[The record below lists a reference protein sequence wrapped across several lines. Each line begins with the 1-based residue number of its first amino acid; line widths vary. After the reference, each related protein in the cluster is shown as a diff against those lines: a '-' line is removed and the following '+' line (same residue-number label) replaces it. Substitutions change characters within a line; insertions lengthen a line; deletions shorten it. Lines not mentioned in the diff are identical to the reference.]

1 MSYWHYPMDSL
12 GWDRDD
18 LCEFYKD
25 MLSERGDKKLKEVI
39 EYHDNQFI
47 NATIMGHNLYYV
59 IDRDKF
65 LF

>member
-1 MSYWHYPMDSL
+1 MDSL

-25 MLSERGDKKLKEVI
+25 ILSERGDEKLKQVI
-39 EYHDNQFI
+39 LHHDNQFVAPVFI
-47 NATIMGHNLYYV
+47 GREFYHV
-59 IDRDKF
+59 VDKDKF

>member
-1 MSYWHYPMDSL
+1 L

-25 MLSERGDKKLKEVI
+25 MLSERGDEKLKEVI
-39 EYHDNQFI
+39 LFHDNQFI
-47 NATIMGHNLYYV
+47 SQSYIEHEFYYI
-59 IDRDKF
+59 IDKDKF